1 MGGGT
6 GLLKVSSAVIKI
18 AAWIFLLMGLV
29 ASTFIMLRYTGQEIP
44 RLMGPVV
51 LIIYVLVFF
60 FLHLVAG
67 IADLLLKLSEQCKR
81 EGQNA

>member
-1 MGGGT
+1 MIGGV

-18 AAWIFLLMGLV
+18 AAWIFLLLGLV
-29 ASTFIMLRYTGQEIP
+29 ASTFIMLGSTGKEMP

-60 FLHLVAG
+60 LLHLVAG
-67 IADLLLKLSEQCKR
+67 IADLLLKLSEESKK